1 MLVRLAFLPPDHSIK
16 GTFLLSLLGDIIMEF
31 QHRIK
36 RTGLYP
42 GALNVTDPF

>member
-31 QHRIK
+31 QHK
-36 RTGLYP
+36 
-42 GALNVTDPF
+42 N